1 MSGPMSDERD
11 YLFDNIKALLIF
23 LVVAGHVIESY
34 IYQSRALF
42 TAYGIIY
49 SFHMPLFI
57 FIAGYFSKNTE
68 KCGRTAYKE
77 LLLPFLVF
85 SPLYYLVTSAINHRF
100 AFSFLTPAWI
110 YWFLL
115 SLFFWRITIKGISRT
130 GFAIPLLIVI
140 AVAAGFT
147 REIGRYLSLSRTI
160 CFAVFFV
167 AGFHCGKPVV
177 DRVRCHPVVCMLAT
191 AIILS
196 AVGAVFFRQNGGAYS
211 SLENAFY
218 MADSYRSLGLSPLRG
233 ALTRAA
239 IFAGAFALIF
249 SIIGFLPRKKLPV
262 VSRAGKNSL
271 TVFLFHAYVIIALR
285 KLFPALETPAQSLLI
300 LGALP
305 LATTYLLS
313 LDAVSLFY
321 RAAMNAIAWP
331 FTKIFTAQRQI
342 L

>member
-1 MSGPMSDERD
+1 A
-11 YLFDNIKALLIF
+11 FLIF

-57 FIAGYFSKNTE
+57 FIAGYFSKNTG
-68 KCGRTAYKE
+68 KCGRTAYRDI
-77 LLLPFLVF
+77 LLPFFVF
-85 SPLYYLVTSAINHRF
+85 SPLYYLVTSAVNHRF
-100 AFSFLTPAWI
+100 AFSLLTPAWI

-115 SLFFWRITIKGISRT
+115 SLFFWRITISGISRIR
-130 GFAIPLLIVI
+130 FAIPVFI
-140 AVAAGFT
+140 AFAIAAGFT
-147 REIGRYLSLSRTI
+147 GEIGRSLSLSRTI
-160 CFAVFFV
+160 CFAAFFV
-167 AGFHCGKPVV
+167 AGFHCDTLFV
-177 DRVRCHPVVCMLAT
+177 DRVRRHPIVCILAT
-191 AIILS
+191 ALILS
-196 AVGAVFFRQNGGAYS
+196 AAGLIFFRQSGGAYS

-239 IFAGAFALIF
+239 ILAAAFALVF
-249 SIIGFLPRKKLPV
+249 SITGFFPRKKLIM

-271 TVFLFHAYVIIALR
+271 TVFLFHAYVIISLR
-285 KLFPALETPAQSLLI
+285 KFFPSLETPVQTILI

-313 LDAVSLFY
+313 LDAVSRFY
-321 RAAMNAIAWP
+321 RATMNAISQP
-331 FTKIFTAQRQI
+331 ITKLFAA
-342 L
+342 

>member
-1 MSGPMSDERD
+1 MPGPMSDERD

-68 KCGRTAYKE
+68 KCGRTAYRE

-85 SPLYYLVTSAINHRF
+85 SPLYYLVTSAVNHHF
-100 AFSFLTPAWI
+100 AWSLLTPAWI

-115 SLFFWRITIKGISRT
+115 SLFFWRITISGISRIR
-130 GFAIPLLIVI
+130 FAIPLLITI
-140 AVAAGFT
+140 AIAAGFT
-147 REIGRYLSLSRTI
+147 GEFGRYLSLSRTI
-160 CFAVFFV
+160 CFAAFFV
-167 AGFHCGKPVV
+167 AGFHCGKPIV
-177 DRVRCHPVVCMLAT
+177 DRVRCHPAVCMLAT
-191 AIILS
+191 VLILS
-196 AVGAVFFRQNGGAYS
+196 AIGAVFFRQNGGAYS

-218 MADSYRSLGLSPLRG
+218 MADSYRSIGLSTLRG
-233 ALTRAA
+233 ALMRMSIIAA
-239 IFAGAFALIF
+239 AFALLF
-249 SIIGFLPRKKLPV
+249 SIIGFFPRKRLPV

-271 TVFLFHAYVIIALR
+271 TVFLFHAYVIISLR
-285 KLFPALETPAQSLLI
+285 KFFPALETPAQSLLI

-305 LATTYLLS
+305 LAATYLLS
-313 LDAVSLFY
+313 LDAVSRFY
-321 RAAMNAIAWP
+321 RASMNAISWP
-331 FTKIFTAQRQI
+331 ISKIFTV
-342 L
+342 